1 MVQVG
6 MLSSALEH
14 SVPEQML
21 TDPNST
27 TKPEGFST
35 AKALGM
41 AMAQGQ
47 KIYTINQQN
56 QAQALQNLRLDSGA
70 MDEIRSSLAAGKEI
84 IAHTDQLT
92 VSGYKGS
99 GYAILDSATGEGIYK
114 ISGGKNG
121 GFSEGGEDRDV
132 IDFLFALVSN
142 LPENASTAIAGVLAA
157 IKGYLLFDG
166 CDSASSGIVVGS
178 YVVIATLLTSFILG
192 AIFATFSIG
201 LGPFAAIGL
210 ALFLSSIGMIIGYL
224 LDSLIE
230 VAENSPV
237 CKRNE

>member
-1 MVQVG
+1 LHIG

-14 SVPEQML
+14 AIPEQMF
-21 TDPNST
+21 TDPNSA

-35 AKALGM
+35 VKALAM
-41 AMAQGQ
+41 AVAQGQ

-99 GYAILDSATGEGIYK
+99 GYAIIDPVTGEGIYK

-121 GFSEGGEDRDV
+121 S
-132 IDFLFALVSN
+132 FLEALGLGAAVVG
-142 LPENASTAIAGVLAA
+142 AIAMLAGAGSLLIILISILSIVATVTSFLITIEPCGDSRDEIMLWANIFVAAAVGVLGIFGKAGAA
-157 IKGYLLFDG
+157 LAAASAGYIFDKM
-166 CDSASSGIVVGS
+166 VHV
-178 YVVIATLLTSFILG
+178 
-192 AIFATFSIG
+192 
-201 LGPFAAIGL
+201 P
-210 ALFLSSIGMIIGYL
+210 LSNSCRII
-224 LDSLIE
+224 
-230 VAENSPV
+230 
-237 CKRNE
+237 